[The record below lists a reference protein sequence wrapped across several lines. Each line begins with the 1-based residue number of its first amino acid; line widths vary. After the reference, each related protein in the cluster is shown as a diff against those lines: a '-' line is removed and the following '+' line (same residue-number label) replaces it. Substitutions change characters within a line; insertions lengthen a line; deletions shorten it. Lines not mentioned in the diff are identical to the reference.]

1 LVAVT
6 LSADQ
11 RINPRAARASR
22 ERLWTRAYVKN
33 LSPEKAAE
41 LAALEYDNNNTP
53 AGLDQEA
60 TVITIAARPRT
71 LPTSDAEALFAG
83 LENVEKMVNIAE
95 NSDRVI
101 SQPVVLDLD
110 GLAEEVRCHHP
121 QLCGRDLIGA
131 SLRKPKT
138 GLRLLPQ
145 DRNATS
151 APPSA
156 LSMRQETPR
165 EVNGRLTAHRG
176 DGAGTLLV
184 PIPLGGTRLSSRR
197 QITSHATPI

>member
-83 LENVEKMVNIAE
+83 LENVEKWSTLQRIPTASSVSQSFSTSTALLKKSAAITL
-95 NSDRVI
+95 NSAAVT
-101 SQPVVLDLD
+101 LL
-110 GLAEEVRCHHP
+110 EH
-121 QLCGRDLIGA
+121 LCE
-131 SLRKPKT
+131 S
-138 GLRLLPQ
+138 Q
-145 DRNATS
+145 DRSPPAAAGPERNIRTS
-151 APPSA
+151 
-156 LSMRQETPR
+156 LS
-165 EVNGRLTAHRG
+165 
-176 DGAGTLLV
+176 TL
-184 PIPLGGTRLSSRR
+184 
-197 QITSHATPI
+197 HATGDAEGG